1 MIRSFLIFL
10 SILSAPILLNAQTG
24 TVQQA
29 ELPKD
34 AIIDV
39 TVSDARSGKLL
50 ANEIVIFRSRA
61 NQREYQG
68 LSDDN
73 GKFSLRLPFGAKYD
87 IYIMGFQD
95 SISYN
100 VIDIPALKPNQ
111 FYKGT
116 FAQVDVQFEPPG
128 SFVIEGCNFETGKAV
143 LQPEAYVVLDQLVE
157 YLKRKDD
164 EKIELGGHTDNVG
177 GAAKN
182 LVLSQDRANA
192 VRDYLISKGIAPERL
207 TAKGYGLTQ
216 PIEDNRTA
224 DGRAANRRTEV
235 KILE

>member
-116 FAQVDVQFEPPG
+116 FAEVDVQFEPPG

>member
-10 SILSAPILLNAQTG
+10 SILSAPVLLNAQTG
-24 TVQQA
+24 TIQQA
-29 ELPKD
+29 EVPKD

-50 ANEIVIFRSRA
+50 SNEIVIFRSRA

-143 LQPEAYVVLDQLVE
+143 LQPEAYAVLDQLVE

>member
-1 MIRSFLIFL
+1 MTKLYYLLLSFIVF
-10 SILSAPILLNAQTG
+10 PFVVTAQTI
-24 TVQQA
+24 TAQQA

-34 AIIDV
+34 ALV
-39 TVSDARSGKLL
+39 EVSIADAKSGKFLP
-50 ANEIVIFRSRA
+50 NEIIVFKSNI

-73 GKFSLRLPFGAKYD
+73 GRFSLRLPFGAKYD
-87 IYIMGFQD
+87 IFILGFKD

-100 VIDIPALKPNQ
+100 VLEVPALGPNQ

-116 FAQVDVQFEPPG
+116 FAHVDIQFEPPG
-128 SFVIEGCNFETGKAV
+128 NFVIEGCNFESGKAI
-143 LQPEAYVVLDQLVE
+143 LQPESYPVLDELVE

-164 EKIELGGHTDNVG
+164 ERIELGGHTDNVG

-182 LVLSQDRANA
+182 LILSQDRANA
-192 VRDYLISKGIAPERL
+192 VREYLISKGISPDRL
-207 TAKGYGLTQ
+207 TAKGYGLTM
-216 PIEDNRTA
+216 PIDDNRFE

-235 KILE
+235 KILD